1 MGLDLPKQYLQ
12 LADLPILAHT
22 VRALQR
28 SSFIKTIIL
37 VVPVDHLEETRELVR
52 AYDLHLVA
60 KIVSGG
66 RTRQESV
73 RVGLQNVPGDVDL
86 VVIHDGV
93 RPLVDPGLVDAC
105 VVRAAETGAAML
117 AIPVKDTLK
126 AVVGEVVGAT
136 VDRRGLWQAQTPQ
149 VARLALLKQAF
160 AAAAENGFEGT
171 DEASLLE
178 QIGVKVSVVMGSA
191 SNIKVTRVDDL
202 ALAEAL
208 LGRDRRE
215 VVSVG
220 MFRVG
225 HGYDAHRLV
234 ADRQLVLGG
243 VVIPYELG
251 LLGHSDADV
260 LLHALADAML
270 GAAGLGDI
278 GRHFPDHDPAYQG
291 ISSLSLLGQVVE
303 LVRGQGFRLVNA
315 DVTVIA
321 QQPKLAPYFPEMLE
335 NISRTLGVD
344 PSCLNLK
351 ATTTEH
357 MGFAGRGEGMAAH
370 AVVSLAKSGD

>member
-1 MGLDLPKQYLQ
+1 
-12 LADLPILAHT
+12 
-22 VRALQR
+22 
-28 SSFIKTIIL
+28 
-37 VVPVDHLEETRELVR
+37 
-52 AYDLHLVA
+52 
-60 KIVSGG
+60 
-66 RTRQESV
+66 
-73 RVGLQNVPGDVDL
+73 
-86 VVIHDGV
+86 
-93 RPLVDPGLVDAC
+93 
-105 VVRAAETGAAML
+105 
-117 AIPVKDTLK
+117 
-126 AVVGEVVGAT
+126 
-136 VDRRGLWQAQTPQ
+136 
-149 VARLALLKQAF
+149 
-160 AAAAENGFEGT
+160 
-171 DEASLLE
+171 
-178 QIGVKVSVVMGSA
+178 
-191 SNIKVTRVDDL
+191 
-202 ALAEAL
+202 
-208 LGRDRRE
+208 
-215 VVSVG
+215 
-220 MFRVG
+220 
-225 HGYDAHRLV
+225 V
-234 ADRQLVLGG
+234 ADRQLLLGG